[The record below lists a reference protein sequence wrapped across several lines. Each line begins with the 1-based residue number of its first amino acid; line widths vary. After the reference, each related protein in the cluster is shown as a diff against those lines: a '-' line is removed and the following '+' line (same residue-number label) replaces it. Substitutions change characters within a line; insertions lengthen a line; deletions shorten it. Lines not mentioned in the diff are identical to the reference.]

1 MPRKTTPQKPRDAP
15 LDHTDARMQAQ
26 LKKLQAAF
34 ADQLVDAFS
43 TVVIRT
49 AMEPASTLAALTLAQ
64 HEELLACLQETV
76 TRPPPE
82 FEAALAGALDD
93 DDEPPKKGA

>member
-1 MPRKTTPQKPRDAP
+1 MPKKPTPRTPAPTPP

-26 LKKLQAAF
+26 IKKLQAAF

-43 TVVIRT
+43 AVVIRT
-49 AMEPASTLAALTLAQ
+49 AIEPGSALGTLTLAQ

-76 TRPPPE
+76 TTPPPE
-82 FEAALAGALDD
+82 FEAALSGALTDE
-93 DDEPPKKGA
+93 EPPQEPR

>member
-1 MPRKTTPQKPRDAP
+1 MTKQPSPTPPDAP

-26 LKKLQAAF
+26 IKKLQAAF

-43 TVVIRT
+43 AVVIRT
-49 AMEPASTLAALTLAQ
+49 AIEPSSTLATLTLAQ

-76 TRPPPE
+76 TTPPPE
-82 FEAALAGALDD
+82 FEAALSGALTDE
-93 DDEPPKKGA
+93 EPPKEPS

>member
-1 MPRKTTPQKPRDAP
+1 MPRKTPAPTSP
-15 LDHTDARMQAQ
+15 LDHTDARRQAQ
-26 LKKLQAAF
+26 LKKLQATF

-43 TVVIRT
+43 AVVIRT
-49 AMEPASTLAALTLAQ
+49 AMEPASTLRTLTLAQ

-82 FEAALAGALDD
+82 FEAALSDALD
-93 DDEPPKKGA
+93 DDEPPQETAR